1 MCIRSD
7 SQQLSGNSS
16 NGSSS
21 KRDIVTKENRYIHLM
36 QQANLSLLGRS
47 IDLTL
52 SISKRLNLKFR
63 EYIDVCIRKFEAS
76 DLCSVVELAQLVH
89 VSRFMHRQ
97 LVRDGLQLDSFDE
110 MFKEMNDD
118 TVIGQFRNRVLYHVL
133 AELLGDLVPNF
144 IYNSTT
150 DRFVR
155 APKTFSAALDR
166 SRSPNQPAS
175 YYFTHKYNTLYTA
188 YFLSFR
194 QYFGAEHFVSLVQL
208 LTWLNSFPL
217 LLSELTT
224 ALHSKVF
231 DEFYPYSLALLTGL
245 PLFKLPTIQ
254 YTILGIYGFLDV
266 KLRTS
271 LGQYE
276 PLRPSVFHTLRE
288 MGNTMLFMRR
298 LEEEQKDRSLTAF
311 MFAAHFQ
318 SIKCR
323 PKTERVAGSGDG
335 ITRPALLIKG
345 NTNSHSYLNAIKEA
359 APFYQ
364 QAQPAGGALY
374 ASLVSAAEQSN
385 RMFAYDEREESK
397 SAFTRLLNHM
407 DASLA
412 SIRQV
417 WVNQPAWQPGG
428 AQEGTKNDMV
438 RLLSCLLFI
447 FSQPPDDQQT
457 PPAAAVDDKE
467 AIGRDAALFGDGFL
481 LAIALCLHSLHLQ
494 PRFWVEDYSA
504 YVQRTESM
512 YPIDRDKLSADKSSK
527 KGPRQWTD
535 GEKQELQLIEF
546 LKNVK
551 VNQDKLRAQLCWL
564 DKCKQR
570 DDGVGRGAKGR
581 KVRVEPPR
589 SIDEPARVVQ
599 D

>member
-1 MCIRSD
+1 
-7 SQQLSGNSS
+7 
-16 NGSSS
+16 
-21 KRDIVTKENRYIHLM
+21 M

-52 SISKRLNLKFR
+52 AISKRLNLKFR

-76 DLCSVVELAQLVH
+76 DLCEVAEFAHLVAI
-89 VSRFMHRQ
+89 SRAMHRR
-97 LVRDGLQLDSFDE
+97 LLRDGMQLDSFE
-110 MFKEMNDD
+110 EIFKEMNDD
-118 TVIGQFRNRVLYHVL
+118 TVVGQFRNRVLYHVL
-133 AELLGDLVPNF
+133 AELLGDLLPNF
-144 IYNSTT
+144 VYNSTT

-155 APKTFSAALDR
+155 AAKTFGNPIDR

-175 YYFTHKYNTLYTA
+175 YLFSHKYSTVYTA

-194 QYFGAEHFVSLVQL
+194 QFFGAEHFVALVQL
-208 LTWLNSFPL
+208 LTWLNSLPL

-276 PLRPSVFHTLRE
+276 PLRPSVFHVLRE
-288 MGNTMLFMRR
+288 IGNTVCFMRR
-298 LEEEQKDRSLTAF
+298 LEEEVNDRSLTTF

-335 ITRPALLIKG
+335 ITRSALLVKG
-345 NTNSHSYLNAIKEA
+345 NSNYHSYLNAVKEA

-364 QAQPAGGALY
+364 QPQQAGAASGPSAAVY

-385 RMFAYDEREESK
+385 RMYAYDERQESR
-397 SAFTRLLNHM
+397 SAFSRVLRHM

-417 WVNQPAWQPGG
+417 WVNQPTWQPGG

-447 FSQPPDDQQT
+447 FSQPPDELPPQT
-457 PPAAAVDDKE
+457 PATVDDN
-467 AIGRDAALFGDGFL
+467 AYIGRDAALFGDGFL
-481 LAIALCLHSLHLQ
+481 LAIALCIHSLGLQ
-494 PRFWVEDYSA
+494 PRFAVEDYSA
-504 YVQRTESM
+504 YVQRMESL
-512 YPIDRDKLSADKSSK
+512 YPIDRDKLAAADRERAAAK
-527 KGPRQWTD
+527 KGAGRQWSDT
-535 GEKQELQLIEF
+535 ERQELQLVEF

-551 VNQDKLRAQLCWL
+551 VNRDKLRAQLAWL
-564 DKCKQR
+564 DKCAR
-570 DDGVGRGAKGR
+570 LDEAMGRGGAAWEGTNER

-589 SIDEPARVVQ
+589 SIDEAARVVQ
-599 D
+599 S

>member
-1 MCIRSD
+1 M
-7 SQQLSGNSS
+7 
-16 NGSSS
+16 NGGSS
-21 KRDIVTKENRYIHLM
+21 KRDKYPLRENRYIHLM

-52 SISKRLNLKFR
+52 SISRRLNLKFR

-76 DLCSVVELAQLVH
+76 DLCEVVEFAHLVA
-89 VSRFMHRQ
+89 VSRAMHRQ
-97 LVRDGLQLDSFDE
+97 LVRDGVQLDSFDD

-133 AELLGDLVPNF
+133 AELLGDLLPNF
-144 IYNSTT
+144 VYNSTT

-155 APKTFSAALDR
+155 ATSTFGSPIDR
-166 SRSPNQPAS
+166 SRTPSQPAS

-194 QYFGAEHFVSLVQL
+194 QFFGAEHFVSLVSL

-224 ALHSKVF
+224 ALHSKLF

-288 MGNTMLFMRR
+288 IGNSIVVMRR
-298 LEEEQKDRSLTAF
+298 LEEENRERSLTTF

-323 PKTERVAGSGDG
+323 PRTERVAGSGDG
-335 ITRPALLIKG
+335 ITRPALLVKA
-345 NTNSHSYLNAIKEA
+345 NSNNHSYLSAIKEA

-364 QAQPAGGALY
+364 QAQQAQQAGVSSTPSSALY

-385 RMFAYDEREESK
+385 RMYAYDERQESR
-397 SAFTRLLNHM
+397 STFTRVLHHM

-417 WVNQPAWQPGG
+417 WVNQPAWQLGG

-447 FSQPPDDQQT
+447 FNQPPDEVQ
-457 PPAAAVDDKE
+457 PPSDDK
-467 AIGRDAALFGDGFL
+467 AVIGRDAALFGDGFL
-481 LAIALCLHSLHLQ
+481 VATALCIHSLQLQ
-494 PRFWVEDYSA
+494 HRFAVEDYSA
-504 YVQRTESM
+504 YVQRMESL
-512 YPIDRDKLSADKSSK
+512 YPIDRGQVYSGQD
-527 KGPRQWTD
+527 
-535 GEKQELQLIEF
+535 EQE
-546 LKNVK
+546 
-551 VNQDKLRAQLCWL
+551 
-564 DKCKQR
+564 
-570 DDGVGRGAKGR
+570 GGA
-581 KVRVEPPR
+581 RVE
-589 SIDEPARVVQ
+589 
-599 D
+599 